1 LESGGRHDDVA
12 AALVFPEPQD
22 VAGEESHVGCRF
34 PSFTETDIPM
44 GGRGEV
50 VGRMHYLTLAYA
62 YSVRDDNRAA
72 GAVDDL
78 LVSAA

>member
-1 LESGGRHDDVA
+1 
-12 AALVFPEPQD
+12 
-22 VAGEESHVGCRF
+22 
-34 PSFTETDIPM
+34 M